1 MGSRE
6 RENQKKSGRGLKA
19 ERVVRMAAA
28 DIPLTPKEELDRLEA
43 AMAGPIDTSEISERE
58 EIEPLVPDET
68 GRLPRRR
75 SPIRVAVIRAMTRH
89 GINASELCKR
99 ARVSCPR
106 LSQSAVYEFLKGRRN
121 IGLDYLD
128 AILSAL
134 ELEVA
139 PRGE

>member
-1 MGSRE
+1 
-6 RENQKKSGRGLKA
+6 
-19 ERVVRMAAA
+19 MAAA